1 MDSESVAHVLWQCE
15 VAQDIWAGSIR
26 RLQKGITG
34 QPGIWN
40 QRNLV
45 LHGGK
50 IQNPSILIR
59 RARDYLVGF
68 KDKQSQLATSA
79 TTGLVQEWR
88 PPMGLAFKLNFDA
101 AIFVNTNSS
110 GVGVIIRN
118 SLGEVLAGLSARG
131 PFVASREEAEVLAFR
146 KALEFALDT
155 GFLDLVIKGYNAT
168 LMTTIESPHL
178 NMSRLGHIYDD
189 ISTLAS
195 SFRSLSV
202 GCIKRNANSVAHFL
216 AHYASQLDEDL
227 VWMEES
233 PPPALNTLHL
243 YSISLN
249 E

>member
-1 MDSESVAHVLWQCE
+1 MFWVQC
-15 VAQDIWAGSIR
+15 W
-26 RLQKGITG
+26 T
-34 QPGIWN
+34 IWN

-50 IQNPSILIR
+50 IQNPSILIQ
-59 RARDYLVGF
+59 RARDYLVEF
-68 KDKQSQLATSA
+68 KDKQSQLAAPT

-88 PPMGLAFKLNFDA
+88 PSLGSAVKLNFDA
-101 AIFVNTNSS
+101 AIFANTNSS
-110 GVGVIIRN
+110 GVSVIIRN
-118 SLGEVLAGLSARG
+118 SLGEVLAGLFTRG
-131 PFVASREEAEVLAFR
+131 PSVASREEAEVLACR

-155 GFLDLVIKGYNAT
+155 GFLDLVIEGDNAT
-168 LMTTIESPHL
+168 VMTTIVSPHL
-178 NMSRLGHIYDD
+178 NRSRLGHIYDD

-202 GCIKRNANSVAHFL
+202 GCIKQSANFVAHFL

-233 PPPALNTLHL
+233 PPPEPNALYLD
-243 YSISLN
+243 SISLN